1 MRIDYGVAIRET
13 AAELAAAERRQRQ
26 RAGADRAKLLR
37 LLKSG
42 AAPSL
47 RRGAALLGYSERQAQ
62 RWWKRYAMG
71 GLEALLAVTP
81 HLGPAERITP
91 AAWTGLAAEMRAGRI
106 ARLKD
111 AQAYLRER
119 HGIAYSLNGVW
130 ELLRRRQAKPKT
142 GRKRHVKADPAAQAA
157 FKKGVQ
163 HGTGRAARDPGL
175 RHR

>member
-13 AAELAAAERRQRQ
+13 EAELAAAERRQRH

-62 RWWKRYAMG
+62 RWWQLYATG
-71 GLEALLAVTP
+71 GLQALLAFTP
-81 HLGPAERITP
+81 RAGPAERIT
-91 AAWTGLAAEMRAGRI
+91 AEAWADLAAEMQAGRI

-130 ELLRRRQAKPKT
+130 ELLRRRRAKPKT
-142 GRKRHVKADPAAQAA
+142 GRRQHVRADPAAQAA
-157 FKKGVQ
+157 FKKAVRRGA
-163 HGTGRAARDPGL
+163 GRAASGPGL
-175 RHR
+175 RPG